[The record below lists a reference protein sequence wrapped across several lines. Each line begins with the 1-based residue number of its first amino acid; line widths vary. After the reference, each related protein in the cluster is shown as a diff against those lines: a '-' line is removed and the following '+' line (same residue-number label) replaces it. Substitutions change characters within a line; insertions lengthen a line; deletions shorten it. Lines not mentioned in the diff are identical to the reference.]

1 MGEDFDDQDYLEDFD
16 DDFDDEECVIVIIV
30 EIVCPDDMCRGSFDG
45 EGAPC
50 GRHSDPSCV
59 RWR

>member
-1 MGEDFDDQDYLEDFD
+1 MGEDFDDHDYLEDFD
-16 DDFDDEECVIVIIV
+16 DEFDDEECIIV
-30 EIVCPDDMCRGSFDG
+30 CMDDMCRGSFDG

>member
-16 DDFDDEECVIVIIV
+16 DDFDDEECVIV
-30 EIVCPDDMCRGSFDG
+30 CPDDMCQKAFDG